1 MKRSRLNVF
10 KATSMTISV
19 LGVLMIVATVVILA
33 YIGFQSLSSF
43 ISSDAST
50 GSANTELTSLKTE
63 AASLNNSY
71 NTLKIRIDNTN
82 NNNLK
87 TAYVNADIEMVKAQS
102 DISDVESALVANKPN
117 DEVQKRLEIAK
128 VQLQKAKSSYSN
140 LYSQVY

>member
-19 LGVLMIVATVVILA
+19 LGVLMIVATVAILA

-50 GSANTELTSLKTE
+50 GSANSELASLKTE
-63 AASLNNSY
+63 ANALNGQY
-71 NTLKIRIDNTN
+71 DTLKIQIDNTN
-82 NNNLK
+82 NRNLK
-87 TAYVNADIEMVKAQS
+87 IAYVNAELEMVKAQS

-117 DEVQKRLEIAK
+117 DEVQRRLEVAK

-140 LYSQVY
+140 LQSQL